1 MSVVEDEDETLRERL
16 AGNPQP
22 ALRVLAVAAA
32 LVAVEFGAVASLVMS
47 LPWEAV
53 GAALPG
59 SLQGIA
65 AALAGFGNALAG
77 LPTLLSRDV
86 ITNGGYQLPSG
97 EWVGTFMGLS
107 PAVAWLL
114 RVLLIYAYGFVW
126 LLVCWWTY
134 LVYRTNYRHADWAPV
149 DDMVGRFRSHSWG
162 LFGLAVIFAFVVL
175 AVFAPALGPTT
186 VEANI
191 GDPYLHSIE
200 YYDSETGGVEDIY
213 VGDANGE
220 SQSRGQG
227 GENVGPMSYDQ
238 YDRFHPF
245 GTLPSGKDLFT
256 FMAAGAR
263 VSLFIGVLSL
273 VLAGGAAVA
282 FALATAYYKGL
293 VDLGVVIASD
303 SIQAL
308 PQLLII
314 MLASFVL
321 SGTWL
326 ANLYNGGVVLA
337 LLFGLTGW
345 PGLWRAVRGPALQ
358 VSEREWIDAAKS
370 FGQRPSV
377 TMRKHMLPYV
387 VGYLLIYASLTL
399 GGVII
404 GVAGLSFLGLGIN
417 APTPEWGRAV
427 SAGQPYVATPSWHIS
442 LLPGIMIV
450 IVVTGFN
457 ALGDGIRD
465 AIDPQSNVGNGEGG
479 ETASAEGDQAAAAGG
494 GA

>member
-1 MSVVEDEDETLRERL
+1 
-16 AGNPQP
+16 
-22 ALRVLAVAAA
+22 
-32 LVAVEFGAVASLVMS
+32 
-47 LPWEAV
+47 
-53 GAALPG
+53 
-59 SLQGIA
+59 
-65 AALAGFGNALAG
+65 
-77 LPTLLSRDV
+77 
-86 ITNGGYQLPSG
+86 
-97 EWVGTFMGLS
+97 
-107 PAVAWLL
+107 
-114 RVLLIYAYGFVW
+114 
-126 LLVCWWTY
+126 
-134 LVYRTNYRHADWAPV
+134 
-149 DDMVGRFRSHSWG
+149 MVNRFRNHSWG
-162 LFGLAVIFAFVVL
+162 LLGLAIIFSFVVL
-175 AVFAPALGPTT
+175 AMFAPTLGPTT

-191 GDPYLHSIE
+191 ADPYLHTVE
-200 YYDSETGGVEDIY
+200 QFNEETGQVEEVY
-213 VGDANGE
+213 VGDANGDA
-220 SQSRGQG
+220 QSRGQG
-227 GENVGPMSYDQ
+227 GDNVGPLSYDQ

-263 VSLFIGVLSL
+263 VSLFIGILSL
-273 VLAGGAAVA
+273 LIAGGAAVV

-308 PQLLII
+308 PQLLVI

-321 SGTWL
+321 SGTWISD
-326 ANLYNGGVVLA
+326 LYNGGVVLA
-337 LLFGLTGW
+337 LLFGFTGW

-358 VSEREWIDAAKS
+358 VSEREWIDAARS
-370 FGQRPSV
+370 FGQRPSM

-417 APTPEWGRAV
+417 APTPEWGRAIDV
-427 SAGQPYVATPSWHIS
+427 GQPYVATPSWHIS
-442 LLPGIMIV
+442 LLPGILVV

-465 AIDPQSNVGNGEGG
+465 AIDPQSGV
-479 ETASAEGDQAAAAGG
+479 ETGDGDQTATMEGDQAAVSGG

>member
-1 MSVVEDEDETLRERL
+1 MSAVDYPVDDDEQPLRERI
-16 AGNPQP
+16 AETPGP
-22 ALRVLAVAAA
+22 AVRVAAVALA
-32 LVAVEFGAVASLVMS
+32 LFAVEFGALANLVMS

-53 GAALPG
+53 GSALPG
-59 SLQGIA
+59 FLQSIA
-65 AALAGFGNALAG
+65 GAIAGVGDALAN
-77 LPTLLSRDV
+77 LPTLLSRSV
-86 ITNGGYQLPSG
+86 IDNSGYQLPSG
-97 EWVGTFMGLS
+97 EWVGTTLGLS

-114 RVLLIYAYGFVW
+114 RVALIYAYAFAW
-126 LLVCWWTY
+126 LAVGWWGY
-134 LVYRTNYRHADWAPV
+134 LVYRDNYRYADWAPV
-149 DDMVGRFRSHSWG
+149 DDMVDRFRNHSWG
-162 LFGLAVIFAFVVL
+162 LLGFAVIFGFVVL
-175 AVFAPALGPTT
+175 AMFAPAMGPTT

-191 GDPYLHSIE
+191 ADPYLHTVE
-200 YYDSETGGVEDIY
+200 YYDAESDSVQEIY
-213 VGDANGE
+213 VGEANGE
-220 SQSRGQG
+220 AQSTGQG
-227 GENVGPMSYDQ
+227 GDNVGPLSYDQ
-238 YDRFHPF
+238 FDRFHPF

-263 VSLFIGVLSL
+263 VSLFIGVVSL
-273 VLAGGAAVA
+273 LIAGGIAVV

-308 PQLLII
+308 PQLLFI

-326 ANLYNGGVVLA
+326 AELYNGGVVLA

-442 LLPGIMIV
+442 MIPGIVVV

-465 AIDPQSNVGNGEGG
+465 AIDPQSGVSTGQQDE
-479 ETASAEGDQAAAAGG
+479 SAAAGG

>member
-1 MSVVEDEDETLRERL
+1 MSAVDYPVDEEEQTLLERIQDEP
-16 AGNPQP
+16 GP
-22 ALRVLAVAAA
+22 ALRVLAVVVP
-32 LVAVEFGAVASLVMS
+32 LFAVEFGAVASLVMS
-47 LPWEAV
+47 LPWAAV
-53 GAALPG
+53 GSALPG
-59 SLQGIA
+59 VLQGIA
-65 AALAGFGNALAG
+65 GLLAGAGDALAN
-77 LPTLLSRDV
+77 LPTLLSRSV
-86 ITNGGYQLPSG
+86 IDNSGYQMPSG
-97 EWVGTFMGLS
+97 EWVGTTLGFA

-114 RVLLIYAYGFVW
+114 RVLLVYAYGFAWMAVG
-126 LLVCWWTY
+126 WWVY
-134 LVYRTNYRHADWAPV
+134 LVYRDNYRYADWAPV
-149 DDMVGRFRSHSWG
+149 DDMVNRFRNHSWG
-162 LFGLAVIFAFVVL
+162 LLGLAIIFGFIVL
-175 AVFAPALGPTT
+175 ALFAPALGPTT

-191 GDPYLHSIE
+191 SDPYLHTVE
-200 YYDSETGGVEDIY
+200 YFDEEAGSVQDIY
-213 VGDANGE
+213 VGDANRD

-227 GENVGPMSYDQ
+227 GDNVGPLSYDKFG
-238 YDRFHPF
+238 RFHPF

-273 VLAGGAAVA
+273 LIAGGIAVT

-303 SIQAL
+303 SIQSL
-308 PQLLII
+308 PQLLFI

-326 ANLYNGGVVLA
+326 ANLYSGGVVLA
-337 LLFGLTGW
+337 LLFGFTGW

-427 SAGQPYVATPSWHIS
+427 SAGQPYVPTQSWHIS
-442 LLPGIMIV
+442 LIPGIMVV

-465 AIDPQSNVGNGEGG
+465 AIDPQSDVGTGQQD
-479 ETASAEGDQAAAAGG
+479 ETAAAGG